1 MLQTVTQHRRHAC
14 RMLHRRERPCMWA
27 VCWGCTCPFPPMT
40 TLDKGL
46 RMTHEHANLLDE
58 PEVVHPLLSHVIER
72 NIRTIT
78 RLRLQTAHERTVQER
93 LADAITSFSG
103 SMSFVYLHI
112 LWFGAW
118 LLVNTGHMGIPPF
131 DPFPYGLLTMIVS
144 LEAIFLS
151 TFVLIS
157 QNRFSDAADRRAEL
171 DLQIGLLA
179 EHEIT
184 RVLQMLDAIQDKLGI
199 ENDADSELADLEM
212 ETRPEDVLAE
222 IDRVHRQVKG

>member
-1 MLQTVTQHRRHAC
+1 MRQENAN
-14 RMLHRRERPCMWA
+14 RP
-27 VCWGCTCPFPPMT
+27 
-40 TLDKGL
+40 
-46 RMTHEHANLLDE
+46 EE
-58 PEVVHPLLSHVIER
+58 PEGTNPLLSHIIER

-78 RLRLQTAHERTVQER
+78 RLRLQTARERHVQDR

-103 SMSFVYLHI
+103 SMLFVYLHI
-112 LWFGAW
+112 LWFGTW
-118 LLVNTGHMGIPPF
+118 LLVNTGYMGIKPF

-144 LEAIFLS
+144 LEAIFLA

-184 RVLQMLDAIQDKLGI
+184 RVLQMLDAIQDKLDI

-212 ETRPEDVLAE
+212 ETKPEDVLAE
-222 IDRVHRQVKG
+222 IDRVHRRVKG

>member
-1 MLQTVTQHRRHAC
+1 MIH
-14 RMLHRRERPCMWA
+14 P
-27 VCWGCTCPFPPMT
+27 
-40 TLDKGL
+40 DKGL
-46 RMTHEHANLLDE
+46 SMIQANANRPEE
-58 PEVVHPLLSHVIER
+58 PEGTNPLLSHIIER

-78 RLRLQTAHERTVQER
+78 RLRLQTARERHVQDR

-103 SMSFVYLHI
+103 SMLFVYLHI

-118 LLVNTGHMGIPPF
+118 LLVNTGYMGIKPF

-144 LEAIFLS
+144 LEAIFLA

-157 QNRFSDAADRRAEL
+157 QNRFSDAADRRMEL

-199 ENDADSELADLEM
+199 DNDADSALADLEM
-212 ETRPEDVLAE
+212 ETKPEDVLAE
-222 IDRVHRQVKG
+222 IDRVHRQVKS